1 MNKQMKPLY
10 APKFWWSLLHVL
22 IYFGIS
28 LLLSILVTF
37 VVTIVIMFRPVAGMS
52 IEDAVMRFLSNSLI
66 NGIMSIAIIG
76 LFAVIISIRH
86 SLEVKTLYSRRY
98 LSASVLIITVIT
110 TIGASILTSEVDNF
124 MRTLIPNW
132 DLMGAGIIEMFDNS
146 PVWQNFFAAVIVAP
160 VTEEFLVRGMWLR
173 GYTKHYKP
181 WVGVVISSVIF
192 GLLHLNLPQFVGATM
207 SGLLLGWAY
216 IKTNSIMLPML
227 IHAVH
232 NSLSLFGG
240 VVSIPGFSAE
250 SATGYQPLWFDA
262 LGLVM
267 FLGGIFV
274 LNKLL
279 IGQRQKIMRPRI
291 PELAEEM

>member
-98 LSASVLIITVIT
+98 LSASVLIVTVIT

>member
-52 IEDAVMRFLSNSLI
+52 IEDAVMRFLSNSLV